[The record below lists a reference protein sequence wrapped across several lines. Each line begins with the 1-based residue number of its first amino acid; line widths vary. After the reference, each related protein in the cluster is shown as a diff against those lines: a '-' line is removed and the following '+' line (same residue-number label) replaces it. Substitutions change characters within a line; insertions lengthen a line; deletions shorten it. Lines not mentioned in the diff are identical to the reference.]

1 MFFNASR
8 VAAVLAAGGYLL
20 IAILSGTMVT
30 ALNLLFYLILPLVC
44 MMIPKTVATLNPWQP
59 FDWNECLEIL
69 IVPGGWALLLMP
81 LRSPWLAKIMTRAT

>member
-44 MMIPKTVATLNPWQP
+44 MMIPKTVAVESSTTEDQ
-59 FDWNECLEIL
+59 DSEDRTV
-69 IVPGGWALLLMP
+69 IV
-81 LRSPWLAKIMTRAT
+81 